1 MWRACDALPQRHHG
15 LLLIQNGMS
24 EAQNLKARLLRHD
37 RAVPRYTSYPPAP
50 IFQDNFAPAQH
61 EAWLA
66 ALPDGAN
73 LSLYAHIPYCPQL
86 CSYCGCFTHITGR
99 YAPVEDNLH
108 LLRREIQQRGAQ
120 LGKRHKVTHLHFGGG
135 SPTMLLPKDFR
146 LLIETFRESFNFNPD
161 AEIAIEIDPRAIT
174 PELAQTYGACG
185 VNRISLGV
193 QDFEDKVMQ
202 AVNRVQ
208 PFATVYRARNL
219 LREAGIEACNLDFI
233 YGLPHQTVRS
243 LTRTMDYALLLEPSR
258 IALYGYAH
266 VPWKKRNIRLIE
278 ESALPDASLRYD
290 LFATSSAVLE
300 EAGMVPLGIDH
311 FARPGDPMAQVA
323 ATGRLAR
330 NFQGYTDQLPDA
342 LLGFGV
348 SAISQFPQGYAQNTT
363 ADAAY
368 QQAVMG
374 NRPPLARG
382 YAFQGEDR
390 ARKQI
395 IDTLMCA
402 LQVDTAAIW
411 ASHGHPP
418 ATLAAS
424 LARLQPLQNDGLV
437 TVNRGIITIP
447 PAARPIVRLAAAA
460 FDAYLPDEKMEQRH
474 ARAV

>member
-1 MWRACDALPQRHHG
+1 MTPCHSVNLAACCYKQPMLETPC
-15 LLLIQNGMS
+15 
-24 EAQNLKARLLRHD
+24 LKSRLLRHD

-50 IFQDNFAPAQH
+50 IFQDNFAPSQH
-61 EAWLA
+61 EAWLT
-66 ALPDGAN
+66 ALPDGAS

-99 YAPVEDNLH
+99 YAPVEDYLH

-120 LGKRHKVTHLHFGGG
+120 LGKRHDVTHIHFGGG
-135 SPTMLLPKDFR
+135 SPTMLLPKDFQ
-146 LLIETFRESFNFNPD
+146 LLIETFRASFRISPA
-161 AEIAIEIDPRAIT
+161 AEIAIEIDPRAVT
-174 PELAQTYGACG
+174 PELAQTYAACG

-208 PFATVYRARNL
+208 PFAVVYRARNL
-219 LREAGIEACNLDFI
+219 LREAGIAACNLDFI
-233 YGLPHQTVRS
+233 YGLPHQTIRS

-266 VPWKKRNIRLIE
+266 VPWKKRNIRLID
-278 ESALPDASLRYD
+278 ESALPDAGLRYD
-290 LFATSSAVLE
+290 LFAAASAVLE
-300 EAGMVPLGIDH
+300 EAGMAPLGIDH
-311 FARPGDPMAQVA
+311 FARPDDPMARA
-323 ATGRLAR
+323 AAAGKLAR

-342 LLGFGV
+342 LLGFGL
-348 SAISQFPQGYAQNTT
+348 SAISQLPQGYAQNTT
-363 ADAAY
+363 ANDAY
-368 QQAVMG
+368 QQAVLG

-382 YAFQGEDR
+382 YAFQGEDL

-395 IDTLMCA
+395 IDALMCD
-402 LQVDTAAIW
+402 LQVDAARIW
-411 ASHGHPP
+411 AAHGHPP
-418 ATLAAS
+418 AQLTACLAA
-424 LARLQPLQNDGLV
+424 LRPLQADGLV
-437 TVNRGIITIP
+437 TVNHGIVAVP